1 MRPKHVRDLVT
12 LATFV
17 AMWLVAPRAFASDAL
32 TSSLSLASIATF
44 GAAASEPEPEP
55 VRSREVS
62 TAPAAPPPDARRAA
76 PVCDPRGATM
86 FAPAPQ
92 LQDPEQS
99 LDVDGCADAEAFA
112 ALLRDG
118 HQVGRGRA
126 PAGDGELHSQEPMI
140 GSHAL
145 PIGRGEGVRVPAP
158 EAARSWRLPGHRTT
172 LDRPPRA

>member
-1 MRPKHVRDLVT
+1 MRPKLVRDLVT

-17 AMWLVAPRAFASDAL
+17 AMWLVAPRAFAADAM
-32 TSSLSLASIATF
+32 TSTLSVASFSTF
-44 GAAASEPEPEP
+44 GSAASEPEPARTLEA
-55 VRSREVS
+55 S
-62 TAPAAPPPDARRAA
+62 TAPVAPPPSFRHAA

-86 FAPAPQ
+86 FAPPPQ

-118 HQVGRGRA
+118 HQVDRGSV
-126 PAGDGELHSQEPMI
+126 PAGEGAVHAQEPLV
-140 GSHAL
+140 GGHAL

-158 EAARSWRLPGHRTT
+158 EPAHPWRLPGHRTP
-172 LDRPPRA
+172 LDRPPRT